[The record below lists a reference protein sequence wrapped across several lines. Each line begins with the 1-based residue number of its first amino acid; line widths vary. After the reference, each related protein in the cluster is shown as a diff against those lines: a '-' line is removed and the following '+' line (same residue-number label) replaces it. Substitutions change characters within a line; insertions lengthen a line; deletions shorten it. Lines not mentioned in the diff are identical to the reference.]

1 MVGINYDK
9 ETKSMDVSSNM
20 PNENTDFVQRPK
32 RELPYVTLII
42 IVSCV
47 IAGIMCL
54 GKDDSYVC
62 GALNYDYVVKNH
74 EYGRILSYMFLH
86 DGFEHLSA
94 NMISL
99 FLMGSLLEKNYGRIQ
114 MVVVYFGS
122 GIISALAS
130 MTIFHVADPYNPNH
144 FSVGASGAIFGVA
157 AAVVIADVLQ
167 KRNLKRFDIMWAVG
181 IIVAD
186 LVISSGENID
196 SWAHIFG
203 AVAGG
208 LMGLVIGVRKW
219 QGYRENMFFKILA
232 VMITVCLCIIGLS
245 EAHIGDSAA
254 ELNDDRIAYVKQQR
268 VYDGLDATFEEVLGS
283 SCNNTMWTIFK
294 TDDERTVVDFQGRL
308 TSWNADSQ
316 LQVQFVVSDDCSDY
330 YLSYIGIDDEAM
342 TDDEIN
348 DFFASQEE
356 N

>member
-1 MVGINYDK
+1 
-9 ETKSMDVSSNM
+9 M
-20 PNENTDFVQRPK
+20 PTENIDFVEKPK

-74 EYGRILSYMFLH
+74 EYGRILSHMFLH
-86 DGFEHLSA
+86 GGFEHLSA

-99 FLMGSLLEKNYGRIQ
+99 YLMGSILEKNYGRIQ
-114 MVVVYFGS
+114 MVIVYFGS
-122 GIISALAS
+122 GIISAFAS
-130 MTIFHVADPYNPNH
+130 MTIFHVVDQYNPNH

-157 AAVVIADVLQ
+157 AAVVIANVLQ

-181 IIVAD
+181 IIVVD

-232 VMITVCLCIIGLS
+232 VMITVCLCIAGVS
-245 EAHIGDSAA
+245 EAHIGDSLA
-254 ELNDDRIAYVKQQR
+254 ELNDDRIAYVKQQSI
-268 VYDGLDATFEEVLGS
+268 YEDSDATFGEVLES
-283 SCNNTMWTIFK
+283 SCSDTEWTIFK
-294 TDDERTVVDFQGRL
+294 AEDDRTIVDFQGTLMTWRANSRL
-308 TSWNADSQ
+308 R
-316 LQVQFVVSDDCSDY
+316 VQFVVADDCSSC
-330 YLSYIGIDDEAM
+330 LFSYMGLDDKGI

-348 DFFASQEE
+348 DFFEAQVE
-356 N
+356 